1 MRSRCKVVDS
11 SGSDG
16 RNGSAELGFVA
27 GMCDLGRAV
36 WATLEWDAVDVVEVV
51 DSGML

>member
-1 MRSRCKVVDS
+1 MYSRHKIVDNL
-11 SGSDG
+11 GFGG
-16 RNGSAELGFVA
+16 RNGSAGMGFVA

>member
-1 MRSRCKVVDS
+1 M
-11 SGSDG
+11 
-16 RNGSAELGFVA
+16 EFVA
-27 GMCDLGRAV
+27 GMCDLGRAI